1 MNPQRRLLFLGTVF
15 VVAVLARLA
24 MMPKDVTPRPGSDL
38 DEYDT
43 YAWNMAQGRGY
54 RGPSP
59 AFPDRE
65 HLTSW
70 RMPGTSLVF
79 AAVYKLAGHKPSA
92 AAVVN
97 VFMSAATCIALFFIG
112 TKLCDERA
120 GRMVAAVYAVWP
132 HAIFLSTNLWSEPLY
147 VLLLLLFVLHCFE
160 LAERPDLRNVL
171 LSGFLLGA
179 LLYVRPHALLLPFIG
194 FWIILV
200 YWPYWRKMAAAC
212 GIFVVAALMLTPWVI
227 RNYRVHG
234 AFVPFTTQGGEAL
247 LVGNNR
253 IVATDP
259 AYYGFSLGDARAIP
273 EYAQVRW
280 PERNRARQTVYAT
293 VPTMVERKS
302 RQVGVL
308 APSEVSAVLDTVPA
322 TTEPVQP
329 ACDALL
335 VGTGVG
341 VVCCP
346 ILRNARE
353 LPART

>member
-1 MNPQRRLLFLGTVF
+1 
-15 VVAVLARLA
+15 
-24 MMPKDVTPRPGSDL
+24 
-38 DEYDT
+38 
-43 YAWNMAQGRGY
+43 
-54 RGPSP
+54 
-59 AFPDRE
+59 
-65 HLTSW
+65 
-70 RMPGTSLVF
+70 
-79 AAVYKLAGHKPSA
+79 
-92 AAVVN
+92 
-97 VFMSAATCIALFFIG
+97 
-112 TKLCDERA
+112 
-120 GRMVAAVYAVWP
+120 
-132 HAIFLSTNLWSEPLY
+132 LSTNLWSEPLY

-273 EYAQVRW
+273 EYAHEFDGLNEI
-280 PERNRARQTVYAT
+280 ERGKRCMQLFQQWSSENHDKWVYLLQAKFRRFWTPFLQQPNRFNRLAMLCSWGPVLVLFVVPFFATLVSSLRARDPRLMVHFAIASTLANSLVFGAT
-293 VPTMVERKS
+293 VRYRFLVE
-302 RQVGVL
+302 GL
-308 APSEVSAVLDTVPA
+308 CIAFAAAAVLWVYDKCLKKSPPSK
-322 TTEPVQP
+322 TT
-329 ACDALL
+329 AA
-335 VGTGVG
+335 
-341 VVCCP
+341 
-346 ILRNARE
+346 
-353 LPART
+353 